1 LLTKTPHVVI
11 TALAHPSTYLNKFVI
26 GFSDGS
32 LELWNFNTKKMLY
45 SFQSHC
51 FFFDAKKTSSSTSS
65 NGYDSD
71 DDNINNNNNRNDDS
85 SSGSSSTMYGISCL
99 EQSPACDVM
108 ALGLMNGYILL
119 LNLKLDQI
127 LFSFLQKGGSVTSL
141 SFRTDAASDRYPYL
155 VSGSEDGRM
164 HVWNLGSNND
174 SSKGYYRNGND
185 DDDDND
191 VDIDT
196 SSRKLQCSIDEGHVG
211 AISRVAFVYG
221 ESTMISIGRD
231 DNSIK
236 VWIFDAPDGTARLL
250 RSREGHRLPST
261 RIRYYGG
268 TTNVSMRDNADGMSC
283 ELISASNDGT
293 LRLFNTAIE
302 NQNRELSQKPILKKL
317 GLLRR
322 HERLP
327 ECINFDF
334 CETRQRDWGNLVTIH
349 YNHEYAYVWKFKHR
363 VITEMILKPSNT
375 KINHNIYYK
384 DNNKITSSI
393 ALSPCGNYCVIGM
406 KGGLI
411 HQYNLQS
418 GLHRN
423 TFPILTNDYDYNS
436 AAGMDEKEFKKR
448 SLIPGNVYHETKLIL
463 GEQMKP
469 LNTVIA
475 VVDDDDDDSD
485 RNKIGSSSSNA
496 GVDASSTSSNNN
508 KVITGHNSEVSG
520 LFIDMLSIT
529 LISCG
534 YDGLICFWNF
544 QTHHLMHHIQLD
556 SPQIMMHGFRDS
568 NFVAI
573 VSQDSSIIRLYD
585 IQTYSLLRR
594 FSNGH
599 SREITDLAFSIDGR
613 RLLSSSLDCTLRV
626 WDIPTGRCLSWL
638 LFDSYIQ
645 SMCISLSGEYLCIVQ
660 AEKQGIQ
667 MYIDR
672 SLYETIYIDKEP
684 TSPMRIA
691 SSVVRMDPSI
701 DEIRGPKNHQ
711 DRSKSSTYNNDNDD
725 DYVDNDDN
733 DGNDD
738 NVATASATSIKPA
751 QAHIQATDGINI
763 EDNNNSNLS
772 STTRGPI
779 GTITYSSIPKAYWTS
794 LFNLEA
800 IKQRNQPILP
810 PAPPPKVPFFLPSI
824 IRNGAT
830 TPSFPTPAE
839 YAELTNNLSNKKDIM
854 NASTKGIIA
863 VAAVKGEVG
872 VGEKRMIG
880 DDNDRTIMKKSKRDV
895 HSGITIT
902 TTTDNEGDH
911 DNKNDDND
919 GNDDILKSME
929 GLGSVW
935 VDTNDDNDGNGDGGV
950 SWVIDRSPSTKAMTT
965 SVSSI
970 IDTTTSSKTAV
981 TSSITDIDGKSTSVS
996 VDAMMITN
1004 HSSDDKTKKSKSKI
1018 ISKKTKLPR

>member
-1 LLTKTPHVVI
+1 MLTKTPHIVI

-26 GFSDGS
+26 GFSNGS

-51 FFFDAKKTSSSTSS
+51 FFFEFKKSSSSTSI
-65 NGYDSD
+65 NGYASGDDS
-71 DDNINNNNNRNDDS
+71 INNNNNRIDDKS
-85 SSGSSSTMYGISCL
+85 RGSRSTMYGISCL

-108 ALGLMNGYILL
+108 AIGLMNGYILL

-127 LFSFLQKGGSVTSL
+127 LFSFLQNGGSVTSL
-141 SFRTDAASDRYPYL
+141 SFRTDAASERYPYL

-164 HVWNLGSNND
+164 HIWNLGGNN
-174 SSKGYYRNGND
+174 SSKGYNKNGND
-185 DDDDND
+185 DDDDHD
-191 VDIDT
+191 VDMDT
-196 SSRKLQCSIDEGHVG
+196 SSRKLQCSIDEGHIG
-211 AISRVAFVYG
+211 AVSRVAFVYG
-221 ESTMISIGRD
+221 EPTMISIGRD

-236 VWIFDAPDGTARLL
+236 VWIFDAPDGKARLL

-349 YNHEYAYVWKFKHR
+349 YNHEYAYVWKFKHH

-375 KINHNIYYK
+375 IINHNIYYK

-423 TFPILTNDYDYNS
+423 TFPILSNDYDYNS
-436 AAGMDEKEFKKR
+436 AGMNEKEFKKR
-448 SLIPGNVYHETKLIL
+448 SLIPGNVYYETKLIL

-469 LNTVIA
+469 LNA
-475 VVDDDDDDSD
+475 VAVTVDDESD
-485 RNKIGSSSSNA
+485 RNKIGSRSNA
-496 GVDASSTSSNNN
+496 GVDASSNSSNNN
-508 KVITGHNSEVSG
+508 KVVTGHNSEVSG

-684 TSPMRIA
+684 TSPIRIA
-691 SSVVRMDPSI
+691 SSVVRMDPSM
-701 DEIRGPKNHQ
+701 DEIRGPRNHQ
-711 DRSKSSTYNNDNDD
+711 DRSKSSRFNNDNND
-725 DYVDNDDN
+725 DYVGDD
-733 DGNDD
+733 DDDDD
-738 NVATASATSIKPA
+738 NVATAIKPP
-751 QAHIQATDGINI
+751 QAHIQATEGINI
-763 EDNNNSNLS
+763 EDDNNFNSS

-839 YAELTNNLSNKKDIM
+839 YTELTNNLSNKKDVM
-854 NASTKGIIA
+854 NTSTKGMIA
-863 VAAVKGEVG
+863 VAAVKGEVV

-880 DDNDRTIMKKSKRDV
+880 DDDDRIVVKKSKSDV
-895 HSGITIT
+895 LRGITIT
-902 TTTDNEGDH
+902 TTTNEGDH
-911 DNKNDDND
+911 DNKIDDND
-919 GNDDILKSME
+919 GDDDDVLKSME

-935 VDTNDDNDGNGDGGV
+935 EDTNDDNDGNGDGGV
-950 SWVIDRSPSTKAMTT
+950 SWIIDRSPSTKAVTT
-965 SVSSI
+965 TVSSI
-970 IDTTTSSKTAV
+970 IGTTTAV
-981 TSSITDIDGKSTSVS
+981 TSSTTDINGNSTAVS
-996 VDAMMITN
+996 GDTMIITN
-1004 HSSDDKTKKSKSKI
+1004 HNSDDKTKKSKSKI